1 MLPLRIRLP
10 VAIRSL
16 RSRLVTDLSTAVA
29 AGDLDDL
36 IRLVD
41 GLCSAREWDR
51 VVELIER
58 CRHALEQRGLQLWP
72 AAEYAEYRLALA
84 ATSEH
89 AGSVVTEEA
98 GRFALG
104 PLWEVAASTH
114 PWESLAP
121 HLGPGPA
128 RAMAA
133 HERVLRGEDLVEDD
147 TIDSQ
152 VLEIPLRLLEWE
164 PSYVVATFRSDQADF
179 DAPPAPRLVEVTLP
193 EAGEEIG
200 DDESIEALLDIGA
213 VWAQQSNGSRA
224 AVAVRGSATEA
235 IAALGHDRCLL
246 AEVTVAEAFSRIA
259 WAGASGGA
267 YGRRRGAPIGRFI
280 AWWLGAALVD
290 LAWPVDPTE
299 LEAAV
304 NGLRWVLW
312 EPTDFTGGWS
322 GCIAVE
328 SATEG
333 LAWALEAVDSHREED
348 VLADA

>member
-1 MLPLRIRLP
+1 M
-10 VAIRSL
+10 ARSL
-16 RSRLVTDLSTAVA
+16 RSRHVTDLATAVA
-29 AGDLDDL
+29 AGDLDAL

-51 VVELIER
+51 VVELIGR

-72 AAEYAEYRLALA
+72 AAEYAEYRLALD
-84 ATSEH
+84 ATAEY

-104 PLWEVAASTH
+104 PLWEVAASSH

-121 HLGPGPA
+121 HLAPGPA
-128 RAMAA
+128 RALAA
-133 HERVLRGEDLVEDD
+133 HERVLRGEDLADD
-147 TIDSQ
+147 NTIDSH

-164 PSYVVATFRSDQADF
+164 PSYVVATFHSDKADF
-179 DAPPAPRLVEVTLP
+179 DAPPTPHLVEVPLP

-200 DDESIEALLDIGA
+200 DDDSIEALLDIGA

-224 AVAVRGSATEA
+224 AAAVRGSATEA

-246 AEVTVAEAFSRIA
+246 AEATVSDAFLRIA

-267 YGRRRGAPIGRFI
+267 YGRRRGTPIGRFI
-280 AWWLGAALVD
+280 AWWLGAALTD
-290 LAWPVDPTE
+290 LAWPVDQTE

-304 NGLRWVLW
+304 YGLRWVLW
-312 EPTDFTGGWS
+312 EPSGFTGGWS
-322 GCIAVE
+322 ACIAVE
-328 SATEG
+328 SPADG

-348 VLADA
+348 VLADAEAP